1 MRRLHDL
8 CDGQGL
14 DWAGPRGSGEDG
26 VHEPMRYLAGVL
38 QGVRQLHP
46 AKIYFARLV
55 WINPF
60 CQEIVIGTV
69 DAKASERSRS
79 SLPRFPNYLRY
90 ATHRQLQ
97 YGGMTC
103 EDQWPDMTRIARSAV
118 SRNTL
123 GIGSPGT
130 LECETW
136 HYSFSTKLGPAKFC

>member
-1 MRRLHDL
+1 MMTDSETARQRDSDGRRRVETTEMRRLHDL

-60 CQEIVIGTV
+60 SQEIVIGTATLRLPNALDRACPV
-69 DAKASERSRS
+69 SQITYDTLPIASS
-79 SLPRFPNYLRY
+79 
-90 ATHRQLQ
+90 
-97 YGGMTC
+97 
-103 EDQWPDMTRIARSAV
+103 
-118 SRNTL
+118 NT
-123 GIGSPGT
+123 
-130 LECETW
+130 E
-136 HYSFSTKLGPAKFC
+136 A